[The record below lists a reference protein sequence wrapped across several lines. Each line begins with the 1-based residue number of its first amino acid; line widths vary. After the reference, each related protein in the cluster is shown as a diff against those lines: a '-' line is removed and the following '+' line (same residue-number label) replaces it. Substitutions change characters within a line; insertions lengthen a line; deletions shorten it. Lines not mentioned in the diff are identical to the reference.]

1 MIVKVDLRISYLGR
15 LFAKCHNFLYFVF
28 IYFLRDFVKSVE
40 GANLD
45 LIFVVGNIE
54 IDFFQKIKVY

>member
-45 LIFVVGNIE
+45 LSFVVVHI
-54 IDFFQKIKVY
+54 